1 MKNKLA
7 REILS
12 KCPEE
17 ILEKVRKYA
26 QNELLLYMKKK
37 PDVTVEVNVDP
48 YPTNIEYGGVDKE
61 VQKYREQY
69 QLKKNESLEKET
81 ERGNKPTNS
90 DKPTSGNV

>member
-26 QNELLLYMKKK
+26 QKELLLYMKKK

-69 QLKKNESLEKET
+69 KKKKDESLEKET
-81 ERGNKPTNS
+81 ERNNS
-90 DKPTSGNV
+90 DKSSEV

>member
-26 QNELLLYMKKK
+26 QKELLLYMKK
-37 PDVTVEVNVDP
+37 PVVQVEETIEP
-48 YPTNIEYGGVDKE
+48 YPQPCKCGCGYATCVKN
-61 VQKYREQY
+61 YREQY
-69 QLKKNESLEKET
+69 KKKKDESLEKET
-81 ERGNKPTNS
+81 ERNNS
-90 DKPTSGNV
+90 DKSSEV